1 MAVPTLPQGMGKPL
15 MTNEASIPTY
25 YRYRSMVQAVRMD
38 EDVTSG
44 PEEVEQQ
51 VLSVPAAEQR
61 VSGAFFGDLPGT
73 YLVVQVRDF
82 EVPPQSDH

>member
-1 MAVPTLPQGMGKPL
+1 
-15 MTNEASIPTY
+15 MTNEASISNY
-25 YRYRSMVQAVRMD
+25 YRYRSMVQAVRLD
-38 EDVTSG
+38 EDGKSG

-51 VLSVPAAEQR
+51 VLSVTVPAAGQR

-82 EVPPQSDH
+82 EVLPQSDH